1 MFQTNVK
8 GIAGKGRE
16 EHKTAVELL
25 TEKQRG
31 GMSSAVNEDP
41 CSKLRSPRAQK
52 YDQAIA
58 V

>member
-8 GIAGKGRE
+8 GIAGKGVE
-16 EHKTAVELL
+16 EHKTPVELL
-25 TEKQRG
+25 AEKQRE
-31 GMSSAVNEDP
+31 GMSLAVNEDP
-41 CSKLRSPRAQK
+41 CRKARSPRAQK

>member
-8 GIAGKGRE
+8 GIAGKRRE
-16 EHKTAVELL
+16 EHKTPVESFA
-25 TEKQRG
+25 EKQRG
-31 GMSSAVNEDP
+31 GMSLAVNEDP
-41 CSKLRSPRAQK
+41 CSKRRSSRAQK